1 MISVAEPKVARE
13 AEKRF
18 DWPLCYDAE
27 NYILDKIDSFLAR
40 NRFAASLSDRMLRE
54 TGTLFLD
61 WIDHIVLGA
70 QASVDVGPGPKA
82 AKRDSLSPGE
92 RAGVRGNGTS
102 EVSDVLRNLGYR
114 KESSAEAS
122 SGKTVLWHPEAMLPR
137 VILDRKAQATDYPIT
152 IALRVDSIAD
162 FMLAHRHTSEPEGT
176 PLSRF
181 RRLTVAEENGASL
194 DVIERR
200 GYRGYLLEKKFD
212 PAPFLKAQEL
222 WKTRPRLFASDEE
235 GFTRTQT
242 VLDRVIDL
250 VGQDLACKI
259 VFEQERAYWQG
270 RNRAA
275 QIQKARQDKL
285 GLGWANHDHHTF
297 RSSREHFVDLMRV
310 LEKLGFERRERY
322 YAGAQAGWGAQI
334 LEQSVEGIVAFCDV
348 DLQPEE
354 TEIDFSRKKLPPSS
368 KLGTIGLWVGLHGES
383 VLEAGL
389 HHLECRFDYSLLRDQ
404 LADLN
409 VNVMK
414 PFSDFPFLKQAFTE
428 GERWP
433 VRRER
438 VERLRDAGLIDSKQF
453 DQFIREGA
461 IGSHLENLQRKGGF
475 KGFNQKSVSVIIQA
489 TDPRLQHANA

>member
-1 MISVAEPKVARE
+1 MISIAEPKTGRE

-18 DWPLCYDAE
+18 DWPLCYEAE
-27 NYILDKIDSFLAR
+27 NHILAKIDSFLQRNQFAR
-40 NRFAASLSDRMLRE
+40 SVADRMLRE

-61 WIDHIVLGA
+61 WVDHVVVGKSEAKVLEG
-70 QASVDVGPGPKA
+70 
-82 AKRDSLSPGE
+82 
-92 RAGVRGNGTS
+92 
-102 EVSDVLRNLGYR
+102 LGYC
-114 KESSAEAS
+114 KESSAEIS
-122 SGKTVLWHPEAMLPR
+122 LGQTVLWHPEAMLPR
-137 VILDRKAQATDYPIT
+137 VILDPKATEFPSS

-162 FMLAHRHTSEPEGT
+162 FMLAHRLTGEADGL
-176 PLSRF
+176 PLSQF
-181 RRLTVAEENGASL
+181 RSLTLAEESDTCL
-194 DVIERR
+194 EIIERR
-200 GYRGYLLEKKFD
+200 GYRGYLVKKKFD
-212 PAPFLKAQEL
+212 PAPFVKAQEL
-222 WKTRPRLFASDEE
+222 WKTRPRLFASDEQ
-235 GFTRTQT
+235 GFSLTQQI
-242 VLDRVIDL
+242 LDRVIDL
-250 VGQDLACKI
+250 VGQDVACSV
-259 VFEQERAYWQG
+259 VFEQERAYWQS

-275 QIQKARQDKL
+275 QIQKTRQDKL

-322 YAGAQAGWGAQI
+322 YAGTQAGWGAQI
-334 LEQSVEGIVAFCDV
+334 LEQPVEGIVAFCDV

-354 TEIDFSRKKLPPSS
+354 TEIDFSREKLPPSP

-383 VLEAGL
+383 ILESGL

-404 LADLN
+404 LAELN

-428 GERWP
+428 GERWH

-438 VERLRDAGLIDSKQF
+438 AERLRDAALIDSKQF
-453 DQFIREGA
+453 DQFMREGA

-489 TDPRLQHANA
+489 TDPRLQHTGA